1 MGKKVDKYLDIYVRI
16 QMECSTY
23 LHKIRLWKKLQLYLP
38 TLKRNI
44 FLSSNNLSYVKSIG
58 ETGMKIETY
67 FLQKSKMYVE
77 RPNQAKESDG
87 RTVWK
92 FSNFTA
98 NQILRNIDFTKNKF
112 TEIFF

>member
-1 MGKKVDKYLDIYVRI
+1 
-16 QMECSTY
+16 
-23 LHKIRLWKKLQLYLP
+23 
-38 TLKRNI
+38 
-44 FLSSNNLSYVKSIG
+44 
-58 ETGMKIETY
+58 MKIETY

>member
-23 LHKIRLWKKLQLYLP
+23 LHKIQLEYYCSGKKLQFYLP
-38 TLKRNI
+38 TSKRNI

-67 FLQKSKMYVE
+67 FLQKSKMYLE

-87 RTVWK
+87 RTV
-92 FSNFTA
+92 
-98 NQILRNIDFTKNKF
+98 
-112 TEIFF
+112 